1 MHELGNDIDRFG
13 SARFSDE
20 SDLRRAG
27 MLEQKPDS
35 VFIGFSGEKRIWYSG
50 MGGLLLVAGAR
61 GGKLRDILAY
71 NLCTG
76 VLHSVSILCLDMKG
90 ECAAVSQNQT
100 ADGKHCI
107 YWNPLRLHGLA
118 AHRINPVDYINRDNP
133 NLVSDVKVFCE
144 NIIPLSGGTQNQ
156 YFERRARELLEA
168 VILTLV
174 QIKGVLTLPDIYR
187 VINLIPAGG
196 DAWLDFGFE
205 MTQCGFP
212 IAERIEEEIAVS
224 RENPTGG
231 FQGILGELFKAF
243 SSLSDPVLLESVSPY
258 ADGSFDFSLSQLC
271 NGNQLYQLYLL
282 PPAEFIDAWSP
293 VIKAIFVA
301 AMIYKARSPGAPG
314 QTWILDECAQLGGFP
329 LIPKL
334 YTYGAGIGI
343 RPFTVWQSAY
353 QMNALGPKAENIIT
367 SSAAL
372 RLYFAIRD
380 IESATA
386 VSKALG
392 AQTLS
397 YDDDAAQA
405 RARHAKEQAMQ
416 TLING
421 GDPFAAGLSYA
432 HHKQEAARKTK
443 QLRLL
448 RTPDEVINTPADRM
462 YIFTDALPHP
472 FYGRRRAYYDQKFM
486 TGRYHPNPY
495 HPPANAVHVK
505 TWRGY
510 ERRAVIIEPVPGR
523 FAHYPQYKDG
533 FWSRIEG

>member
-1 MHELGNDIDRFG
+1 MHDLGNEIDRFG
-13 SARFSDE
+13 SAAFSDDH
-20 SDLRRAG
+20 DLRRAG
-27 MLEQKPDS
+27 MLEQKPNS
-35 VFIGFSGEKRIWYSG
+35 VFIGFNDDRPIWYSG

-71 NLCTG
+71 NLCSG
-76 VLHSVSILCLDMKG
+76 VLHGVSILCLDMKG
-90 ECAAVSQNQT
+90 ECAAISQNQT
-100 ADGKHCI
+100 DDKKYCI
-107 YWNPLRLHGLA
+107 YWNPSALHGLPQ
-118 AHRINPVDYINRDNP
+118 HRINPVDYINRDNP

-144 NIIPLSGGTQNQ
+144 NIIPLSGGENNQ
-156 YFERRARELLEA
+156 FFERRAREFLEA

-174 QIKGVLTLPDIYR
+174 QMKGVLTLPDIYA

-212 IAERIEEEIAVS
+212 IAQRIEEEIAVS
-224 RENPTGG
+224 RDNPTGG
-231 FQGILGELFKAF
+231 FQGILGEMFKAF
-243 SSLSDPVLLESVSPY
+243 SALSDPVLLESVSLY
-258 ADGSFDFSLSQLC
+258 HDGSFDFSLSQLSER
-271 NGNQLYQLYLL
+271 GQLYQLYLM
-282 PPAEFIDAWSP
+282 PPAEFIDAWSS
-293 VIKAIFVA
+293 VIKALFVG
-301 AMIYKARSPGAPG
+301 AMIYKSRAPEAPQ
-314 QTWILDECAQLGGFP
+314 QTWILDECAQLGAFP

-334 YTYGAGIGI
+334 YTYGAGVGI
-343 RPFTVWQSAY
+343 RPLTVWQSTY

-372 RLYFAIRD
+372 RIYFAVRD

-397 YDDDAAQA
+397 YDDEAAQA

-421 GDPFAAGLSYA
+421 GDPFSAGLSYA
-432 HHKQEAARKTK
+432 HHKHEAERKTK

-448 RTPDEVINTPADRM
+448 RTSDEVINTPANRM

-472 FYGRRRAYYDQKFM
+472 FYGCRRAYYDQKFM
-486 TGRYHPNPY
+486 AGRYHPNPY
-495 HPPANAVHVK
+495 HPPSTSVRVK
-505 TWRGY
+505 SWMGHDH
-510 ERRAVIIEPVPGR
+510 RAVIVEPVPQR
-523 FAHYPQYKDG
+523 FAHYPQYKG
-533 FWSRIEG
+533 GYWSRIEG